1 MQELEKLLQF
11 KLCDSCLGRQ
21 FARLWHGI
29 SNEERGRR
37 IRKEHGLEYVPPESC
52 WLCGGITGEID
63 KFASL
68 VVEALQEY
76 EFNTFLVGCRV
87 DEEIIRKEERIAT
100 PHSES
105 IKREINREVGK
116 KVYEVVQKPV
126 EFIHP
131 DIVAIID
138 TSYDVV
144 ELDVRPIFIYGRY
157 RKLVR
162 GIPQTKWY
170 CRKCHGKG
178 CEYCNFKGKMYEES
192 VEELI
197 ASPLLK
203 IFDAKDEKFHGAGR
217 EDIDVRMLGNGRPFI
232 LEITEPRRR
241 NVDIRILQK
250 EINDFASGKVE
261 VVDLRYAKRN
271 EIEALKAAKY
281 PKTYRVVVKFE
292 EKGKINE
299 AVNALRDS
307 IVEQRTPR
315 RVAHRRADRV
325 RRRKVIDIRVEE
337 MKEDEATLIIK
348 AESGTYIKELVTG
361 DGGRTSPSLSHL
373 AGVEMEVK
381 MLDVIEIGDR
391 NEKVERI

>member
-1 MQELEKLLQF
+1 MQEELENLLQF

-21 FARLWHGI
+21 FAKLWHGMT
-29 SNEERGRR
+29 NEERGRK
-37 IRKEHGLEYVPPESC
+37 IREENGMEYVPPSSC
-52 WLCGGITGEID
+52 WLCRGIMGEID

-68 VVEALQEY
+68 VVDALKEY

-87 DEEIIRKEERIAT
+87 EEEIIEREERIAT
-100 PHSES
+100 SHSES

-116 KVYEVVQKPV
+116 RAYNAVQKPV
-126 EFIHP
+126 EFVHP

-144 ELDVRPIFIYGRY
+144 ELDVRPVFIYGRY

-192 VEELI
+192 VEEII
-197 ASPLLK
+197 AAEPLR
-203 IFDAKDEKFHGAGR
+203 IFQAKDEEFHGAGR

-232 LEITEPRRR
+232 LEIKEPRRR
-241 NVDIRILQK
+241 NVDIEFLQNK
-250 EINDFASGKVE
+250 INENASGKVE
-261 VVDLRYAKRN
+261 VLDLRYATRG
-271 EIEALKAAKY
+271 EIEALKSAKY
-281 PKTYRVVVKFE
+281 PKTYRVVVGFE
-292 EKGKINE
+292 KKGKINE
-299 AVNALRDS
+299 AVNALRGS
-307 IVEQRTPR
+307 IVEQRTPK
-315 RVAHRRADRV
+315 RVAHRRADKV
-325 RRRKVIDIRVEE
+325 RRRKVIDIKVEE

-361 DGGRTSPSLSHL
+361 DGRRTSPSLSHL
-373 AGVEMEVK
+373 AGVEMKVK
-381 MLDVIEIGDR
+381 NLDVIEIGD
-391 NEKVERI
+391 